1 MKKIKVDDLQGGEL
15 LASPVLT
22 EDCQVLIGKG
32 TIIKELYIDKLLECG
47 IKEVEIEDDPAI
59 FVEPKIIL
67 QKEVKNDCL
76 EKVKDILERHTYN
89 NNAELIEINV
99 AAEKVIS
106 NIIEN
111 EDVVEK
117 VYEIKERSADLYEHS
132 ISVCSLATL
141 AALKLNLPN
150 ELVHE
155 IGTASL
161 LHDLGLRYLT
171 VPYTNID
178 MSTLTEK
185 EQEEYRKHTVYG
197 YTAVQ
202 HESWIS
208 DKAKKMILFHHERIN
223 GSGYLL
229 HAKEISKE
237 SQILEVCEFLDEQLC
252 GIGCKRVKV
261 HEAVQYLQAEAG
273 IMFAADV
280 VDAVLAFTA
289 VYPVG
294 TTVKLSDGA
303 VGIVIKQNEHFTDR
317 PVLQVLIDQNGKE
330 CEQKT
335 FIDLVEIRNV
345 VIDSVLD

>member
-59 FVEPKIIL
+59 YVEPKIIL

-76 EKVKDILERHTYN
+76 VKVKDILERHTYN

-132 ISVCSLATL
+132 VSVCSLATL
-141 AALKLNLPN
+141 AALKLNMEN

-178 MSTLTEK
+178 MGTLTEK

-197 YTAVQ
+197 
-202 HESWIS
+202 
-208 DKAKKMILFHHERIN
+208 
-223 GSGYLL
+223 
-229 HAKEISKE
+229 
-237 SQILEVCEFLDEQLC
+237 
-252 GIGCKRVKV
+252 
-261 HEAVQYLQAEAG
+261 
-273 IMFAADV
+273 
-280 VDAVLAFTA
+280 
-289 VYPVG
+289 
-294 TTVKLSDGA
+294 
-303 VGIVIKQNEHFTDR
+303 
-317 PVLQVLIDQNGKE
+317 
-330 CEQKT
+330 
-335 FIDLVEIRNV
+335 
-345 VIDSVLD
+345 